1 MPVIDQGKPT
11 GGDLTIAVIH
21 YQTPELLEECL
32 AAVRSA
38 APAARMLVVDTGDSA
53 PLAADW
59 EGRHPEVTLLR
70 EANHSFSAAV
80 NAALRLCDTAG
91 FAHLN
96 ADVIVRDD
104 TFANLSKSLDETGA
118 AMAGPIARD
127 GAGRLQRNGLP
138 YRWHQWRARSRGWA
152 FAPWLSGCLQYVR
165 MDAVRKVGGM
175 DTTLRLYN
183 EDLEWCLR
191 LRSAG
196 ERCVLVD
203 TEITHLGGSS
213 TPASATPLVEG
224 LRGGYQLTRRYRG
237 PVARKLHRI
246 TLLLA
251 SSVMARLAASPDRR
265 TAYGRLATMLR
276 RGDPSDSPFGPTLA
290 SQNPLFG
297 QHVAAP

>member
-1 MPVIDQGKPT
+1 MPGIDQGKPT

-32 AAVRSA
+32 AGVRSS
-38 APAARMLVVDTGDSA
+38 APAARLLVVDTGDRA
-53 PLAADW
+53 PLANDW
-59 EGRHPEVTLLR
+59 EARHPEVTLLR

-80 NAALRLCDTAG
+80 NAALRLCHTAR

-96 ADVIVRDD
+96 ADVIVRQD
-104 TFANLSKSLDETGA
+104 TFPKLGKALDETGS
-118 AMAGPIARD
+118 AMAGPVARD

-138 YRWHQWRARSRGWA
+138 YRWHQWRARSRGQA
-152 FAPWLSGCLQYVR
+152 YAPWLSGCLQYVR

-191 LRSAG
+191 LRAAG

-203 TEITHLGGSS
+203 TEVTHLGGSS
-213 TPASATPLVEG
+213 TPASANLLVEG

-237 PVARKLHRI
+237 PIARRLHWI
-246 TLLLA
+246 TLLLV
-251 SSVMARLAASPDRR
+251 SSAMARLAGSPERR
-265 TAYGRLATMLR
+265 SAYHRLATMLR
-276 RGDPSDSPFGPTLA
+276 HGDPAESPFGPTLA

-297 QHVAAP
+297 RQVAAP